1 MDHKE
6 LFIGISITTT
16 ASFFSSIAGTTK
28 CSAQTPLHL
37 SDSHESVVKSKY
49 KSSLYKLWQYAT
61 KNKPSLYN
69 DSVVH
74 YDNKTSPHTQRLF
87 TSYKF
92 FLKRFLQLEN
102 YIKQAASIQY
112 RRLLFFKSSAF
123 FRDSNNIDW
132 RNVLYFIPHFHLV
145 GWIFAYIRNL
155 LRREQN
161 NNHKEYSKL
170 NNLILQIYKIK
181 KQREKAPQR
190 ISICINKILNNK
202 VYC

>member
-28 CSAQTPLHL
+28 CSAQAPLHL
-37 SDSHESVVKSKY
+37 SDSHESGVKSKY

-69 DSVVH
+69 DGVVH
-74 YDNKTSPHTQRLF
+74 YNNKTSAHTQRLF
-87 TSYKF
+87 TSYKC
-92 FLKRFLQLEN
+92 FLKRFFQLEN

-112 RRLLFFKSSAF
+112 QRLLFCKNSVFS
-123 FRDSNNIDW
+123 RDSNNIGW
-132 RNVLYFIPHFHLV
+132 RNALYFVPHFYLV
-145 GWIFAYIRNL
+145 CWIFAYIKNV
-155 LRREQN
+155 LRREQS
-161 NNHKEYSKL
+161 NNHTGYSKL

-181 KQREKAPQR
+181 RQREKAPQR
-190 ISICINKILNNK
+190 ISLSTNKILHNK